1 MNPRQFSTN
10 IVVNKINI
18 PDVDPPAAIYFNN
31 QKTVLG
37 AYVNSTTATFGK
49 GFSVPPNGLP
59 APTADNFDFYIN
71 GTLVERLG
79 IVSFTDNV
87 TTSTLVI
94 NPTILGFSLDSTDK
108 IISIGKFN

>member
-10 IVVNKINI
+10 IVVNRIEL
-18 PDVDPPAAIYFNN
+18 PDVDPPAALYFNN
-31 QKTVLG
+31 QKTLLG
-37 AYVNSTTATFGK
+37 TYVNSTTATFDK
-49 GFSVPPNGLP
+49 GFAVPPNGLP
-59 APTADNFDFYIN
+59 APTANNFDFYIN

-94 NPTILGFSLDSTDK
+94 NPTVLGFSLEASDK

>member
-10 IVVNKINI
+10 IVVYKNSII
-18 PDVDPPAAIYFNN
+18 DLPAVSYFNN

-37 AYVNSTTATFGK
+37 TYINSTTAVFDK
-49 GFSVPPNGLP
+49 GFSVPPNGVP
-59 APTADNFDFYIN
+59 APTVDNFNFYIN
-71 GTLVERLG
+71 GTLVERVG
-79 IVSFTDNV
+79 IVSFTNNV

-94 NPTILGFSLDSTDK
+94 NPTVLEFSFETSDK

>member
-10 IVVNKINI
+10 IVFNTVNL
-18 PDVDPPAAIYFNN
+18 PDVDPPAALYFNN
-31 QKTVLG
+31 QKTLLG
-37 AYVNSTTATFGK
+37 TYVNSTTATFDK
-49 GFSVPPNGLP
+49 GFAVPPNGIP
-59 APTADNFDFYIN
+59 APTANNFDFYIN

-94 NPTILGFSLDSTDK
+94 NPTVLGFSLEASDK